1 MAMNLVVLTGRTTQ
15 EIELKYSAS
24 GTAYCRFTLAVN
36 RMKKE
41 DGADFISCT
50 AFGKTAELI
59 GEYVKKGHQLGVQGR
74 IQQDTYEKDGQKVS
88 KTGVTVDKIEFLEGK
103 KENET
108 PTNSTGKNGR
118 YDNKPPKDIIK
129 GEPKEEPKEEEEPDD
144 LEFPF

>member
-15 EIELKYSAS
+15 DPDLKYSAS

-59 GEYVKKGHQLGVQGR
+59 AEYVKKGHQLGVQGR

-88 KTGVTVDKIEFLEGK
+88 KTGVTVDKIEFLESK

-108 PTNSTGKNGR
+108 TINTTNKNGK
-118 YDNKPPKDIIK
+118 YDNKPPKDVIK
-129 GEPKEEPKEEEEPDD
+129 GTPKEEEKDD
-144 LEFPF
+144 FDQDSFPFN